1 MCKITDI
8 KTGIKSLDFTSR
20 RGKVIIYLTDGR
32 EVIVPISFFPDIKKL
47 SLKERNNWVI
57 LDEQFFTFATLSKI
71 FSIKDIMVL

>member
-8 KTGIKSLDFTSR
+8 KTGIKNLDFTSR

-47 SLKERNNWVI
+47 SLKDRNNWII

>member
-8 KTGIKSLDFTSR
+8 KTGIKNLDFTSR